1 MIGRLLACF
10 AVAGTVAGGSSAA
23 DTLPGPTER
32 VVAIDWGLAETLV
45 AIGVPPLGLPE
56 TRGYNDWVRVPPM
69 PDSTADLGLRSTPSL
84 EYIAGLDADVILTT
98 PQFASITPVV
108 EQAGPVVTLEIYS
121 AELEPYRNAVDVTRR
136 IGAIVGHEEEAERLI
151 ADTASHVERLAA
163 ALDGFETRKV
173 LIVNF
178 NDDRHVR
185 VFGEGSIYDDVLERA
200 GLGNA
205 WTAPGNF
212 WGFTLISIDQ
222 LVGLED
228 AAVLV
233 IEPVPP
239 SIQIKLDEPDA
250 ATLIGQM
257 EVFEEGGYRVLPSI
271 WGFGGLPSAR
281 RFAEVLLDN
290 VDFLK
295 AGHES

>member
-1 MIGRLLACF
+1 MTWRLLACL
-10 AVAGTVAGGSSAA
+10 AVAGTAAGGSFAA
-23 DTLPGPTER
+23 GTLPGPTER

-108 EQAGPVVTLEIYS
+108 EQAAPVVVLEIYGTG
-121 AELEPYRNAVDVTRR
+121 LEPYRNAVDVTRR
-136 IGAIVGHEEEAERLI
+136 IGAIVGQEEEAERLI

-173 LIVNF
+173 LVVNF

-200 GLGNA
+200 GLENA

-212 WGFTLISIDQ
+212 WGFTLTSIDQ
-222 LVGLED
+222 LVGLDD

-239 SIQIKLDEPDA
+239 SIQIKLAEPDG

-257 EVFEEGGYRVLPSI
+257 EMFEEGRYRVLPSI
-271 WGFGGLPSAR
+271 WGFGALPSAR
-281 RFAEVLLDN
+281 RFAEILLDN

-295 AGHES
+295 AGYES